1 MKPFQHTIPSPLLTT
16 LSDVIRWQSSLVQL
30 HARLASSFARP
41 EPYQR
46 VLRFVQAILS
56 NVERKN
62 GWQVAEQAREAT
74 PYGMQR
80 LLSQAIWDD
89 RWRARRGAHLR
100 AGTPGHLAGNRGYR

>member
-41 EPYQR
+41 EPYER

-80 LLSQAIWDD
+80 LLSQC
-89 RWRARRGAHLR
+89 RLG
-100 AGTPGHLAGNRGYR
+100 